1 MPIYLRMKD
10 RLAYIDGLR
19 AIAVIGVVLSHAA
32 KYTMSFVGGGVPY
45 HAMYEGAHGVDLF
58 FVISGFCLSYPTLAG
73 LRIGTARPF
82 DLAGFFARRIVRIV
96 PPYWIAF
103 VLVLAGCISL
113 VAAGYSLPWPTLI
126 MPPTLTNGLMQLAF
140 LTPGNNLVG
149 SFWTLAV
156 EFRWYLAF
164 PLILW
169 LWIRYPFAFA
179 TVGLGALALYA
190 TGASR
195 IVDLATLPAF
205 MLGIVAADMTVR
217 RHRMCTWAAALF
229 IPALAA
235 ALWLEPKGHLNFAYQ
250 DQIWWQLP
258 FFFLI
263 LGAGANRPLR
273 AALECKPLIFIG
285 IASYSIYLLHDP
297 LMALYGEYGGANP
310 IACAAIGVLSGLLFW
325 RYCERPFVSTPLKTT
340 LVSHIAGSLHA
351 MQHALRL
358 PGRIPAAVP
367 IPAAKPIEP

>member
-1 MPIYLRMKD
+1 MAAAADELD
-10 RLAYIDGLR
+10 RIPFVDGLR
-19 AIAVIGVVLSHAA
+19 AVAVLAVVASHAA
-32 KYTMSFVGGGVPY
+32 KYTMSFVGGGVPF

-58 FVISGFCLSYPTLAG
+58 FVISGFCLSYPTLA
-73 LRIGTARPF
+73 RMTAGSMRPF

-103 VLVLAGCISL
+103 AVVLAGATVL
-113 VAAGYSLPWPTLI
+113 VSAGYSLPWPTVV
-126 MPPTLTNGLMQLAF
+126 MPPTLSNGLMQLAF

-164 PLILW
+164 PLVLW
-169 LWIRYPFAFA
+169 LWMRFPYVFA

-190 TGASR
+190 TGAAR

-205 MLGIVAADMTVR
+205 MLGIVAADLTVR
-217 RHRMCTWAAALF
+217 RHRFCAWAAALI

-235 ALWLEPKGHLNFAYQ
+235 AFILEPKGHLNFAYQ
-250 DQIWWQLP
+250 DQLWWQVP

-263 LGAGANRPLR
+263 LGAGANRHLR
-273 AALECKPLIFIG
+273 SVFECKPLVFIG

-297 LMALYGEYGGANP
+297 LMALYGEYGGTNP
-310 IACAAIGVLSGLLFW
+310 IACAAIGLLSGVLFW
-325 RYCERPFVSTPLKTT
+325 RYFERPFIDTPLKST
-340 LVSHIAGSLHA
+340 LVSHISGALRGV
-351 MQHALRL
+351 QHVLRL
-358 PGRIPAAVP
+358 PGRIPPVA
-367 IPAAKPIEP
+367 PAPVTEPVEP

>member
-1 MPIYLRMKD
+1 M
-10 RLAYIDGLR
+10 
-19 AIAVIGVVLSHAA
+19 
-32 KYTMSFVGGGVPY
+32 
-45 HAMYEGAHGVDLF
+45 
-58 FVISGFCLSYPTLAG
+58 
-73 LRIGTARPF
+73 
-82 DLAGFFARRIVRIV
+82 

-103 VLVLAGCISL
+103 AVVLAGAIAL
-113 VAAGYSLPWPTLI
+113 VAAGYSLPWPTVV

-164 PLILW
+164 PLVLW

-190 TGASR
+190 TGAAR

-205 MLGIVAADMTVR
+205 MLGIVAANLTIR
-217 RHRMCTWAAALF
+217 PHRLCAWAAALV

-235 ALWLEPKGHLNFAYQ
+235 AFWLEPKGHLNFAYQ
-250 DQIWWQLP
+250 DQIWWQVP

-263 LGAGANRPLR
+263 IGAGANRQLR
-273 AALECKPLIFIG
+273 AVFECKPLIFIG

-297 LMALYGEYGGANP
+297 LMALYGEYGGASP
-310 IACAAIGVLSGLLFW
+310 YRVRGDRRAFMIVFWLTASG
-325 RYCERPFVSTPLKTT
+325 RSSPR
-340 LVSHIAGSLHA
+340 
-351 MQHALRL
+351 R
-358 PGRIPAAVP
+358 
-367 IPAAKPIEP
+367 

>member
-1 MPIYLRMKD
+1 MKD
-10 RLAYIDGLR
+10 RLAYVDGLR
-19 AIAVIGVVLSHAA
+19 AIAVIGVVFSHAA
-32 KYTMSFVGGGVPY
+32 KYTMSFVGGGVPF

-58 FVISGFCLSYPTLAG
+58 FVISGFCLSYPTLARLHAG
-73 LRIGTARPF
+73 LARPF

-103 VLVLAGCISL
+103 AVVLAGAIAL
-113 VAAGYSLPWPTLI
+113 VAAGYSLPWPTVV
-126 MPPTLTNGLMQLAF
+126 MPPTLSNGLMQLAF

-164 PLILW
+164 PLVLW

-190 TGASR
+190 MHAAR

-205 MLGIVAADMTVR
+205 MLGIVAADMTIR
-217 RHRMCTWAAALF
+217 RHRLCAWAAALI
-229 IPALAA
+229 IPALAVA
-235 ALWLEPKGHLNFAYQ
+235 YWLEPKGHLNFAYQ
-250 DQIWWQLP
+250 DQIWWQVP

-263 LGAGANRPLR
+263 LGAGANRQLR
-273 AALECKPLIFIG
+273 AVFECKPLLFIG

-297 LMALYGEYGGANP
+297 LMALYGEYGGTSP

-325 RYCERPFVSTPLKTT
+325 RYCERPFIATPLKST
-340 LVSHIAGSLHA
+340 LVSHVTSALRA
-351 MQHALRL
+351 TQQALRL
-358 PGRIPAAVP
+358 PGRIVAVAP
-367 IPAAKPIEP
+367 IPATKPIEP